1 MQVKYARDIPI
12 FNGLVILNRFFC
24 ASYST
29 TKVLI
34 MARYIVTYDLVNRRD
49 YSPLINKIKSYR
61 KWAHPLESV
70 WIIIT
75 DESSSQIRDALSAFI
90 DGDDKLLVM
99 KTTQGASW
107 IGLGHNVSEWIK
119 NNSAN

>member
-1 MQVKYARDIPI
+1 
-12 FNGLVILNRFFC
+12 
-24 ASYST
+24 
-29 TKVLI
+29 

-49 YSPLINKIKSYR
+49 YSPLIDKIKSYR
-61 KWAHPLESV
+61 TWAHPLESV

-75 DESSSQIRDALSAFI
+75 DESSSQIRDSLSEFI

-107 IGLGHNVSEWIK
+107 IGLGRNVSEWIK
-119 NNSAN
+119 NNSVN